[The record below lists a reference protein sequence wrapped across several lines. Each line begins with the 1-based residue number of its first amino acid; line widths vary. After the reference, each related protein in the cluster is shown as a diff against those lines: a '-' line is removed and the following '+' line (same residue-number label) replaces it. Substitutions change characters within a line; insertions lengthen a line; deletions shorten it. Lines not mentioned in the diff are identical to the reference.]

1 MLICGILKSEALEM
15 LKFTVKADG
24 FSELDEKLA
33 QACTKAEHILAVQ
46 VQKDTSPYV
55 PFLTGS
61 LDQRTKVVG
70 NAIIYPDPYAR
81 YLYYG
86 KVMVDSQTGK
96 GPAHYVDKKGNE
108 QIRFR
113 KGAVLR
119 ATDKDLVFNKAGHA
133 QAQSHWFEAS
143 KAENLEKW
151 VRVADKAVK
160 NGL

>member
-46 VQKDTSPYV
+46 VQKDTSPFV

-61 LDQRTKVVG
+61 LDQRTRVDG
-70 NAIIYPDPYAR
+70 NEIIYPGPYAR
-81 YLYYG
+81 FLYYG
-86 KVMVDSQTGK
+86 KVMVDPETGSTYAPK
-96 GPAHYVDKKGNE
+96 GGTK
-108 QIRFR
+108 
-113 KGAVLR
+113 VL
-119 ATDKDLVFNKAGHA
+119 TDKNLVFNKAGHA

-151 VRVADKAVK
+151 IRVADKAVK